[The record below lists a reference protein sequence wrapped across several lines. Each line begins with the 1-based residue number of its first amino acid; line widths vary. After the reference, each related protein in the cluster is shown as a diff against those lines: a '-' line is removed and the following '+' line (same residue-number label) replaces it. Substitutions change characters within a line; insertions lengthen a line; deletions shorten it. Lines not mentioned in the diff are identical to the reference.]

1 MGAYGG
7 DGMEQIKALFCWHG
21 DLERQPDYS
30 LPPVTVDT
38 FLRGSRLIKEDNI
51 IPPYEAAAYDAVA
64 AGFID
69 KRYFWMVTLASL
81 CVRDSG
87 EQLERELK
95 DKERYSVLL

>member
-1 MGAYGG
+1 MQYGRH
-7 DGMEQIKALFCWHG
+7 IWVSLKALFCWHE
-21 DLERQPDYS
+21 DLERLPDYS

-38 FLRGSRLIKEDNI
+38 FLRGSRLIKEEDI
-51 IPPYEAAAYDAVA
+51 IPHYEAAAYDAVA

-87 EQLERELK
+87 EQVEQELK
-95 DKERYSVLL
+95 EKERYSVLL